1 MDIRQLRYF
10 SEIVEAK
17 LHSGGQSG
25 SHCPAGA
32 GLQIRKL
39 EDELGVE
46 LLRRHS
52 RGVEATE
59 AGTVLLRHA
68 NAILKQ
74 VEQARQEVMDLS
86 ASRGEIVLGI
96 TPTASALLSAY
107 SRLPGRLRISR

>member
-17 LHSGGQSG
+17 SFTRAANRVRIAQ
-25 SHCPAGA
+25 PAL

-39 EDELGVE
+39 EDELGAE

-86 ASRGEIVLGI
+86 GPPRGEIVRFKR
-96 TPTASALLSAY
+96 SS
-107 SRLPGRLRISR
+107 S